1 MLSFTID
8 SQKCTRCGQCVLDC
22 VVKIIT
28 MDDGYPAISA
38 EKEDSCIECQHCLV
52 VCPTGAISI
61 LGKNPDESVPLAG
74 NFPSP
79 EEMEIL
85 IKGRRSVRQYKD
97 ENMKPELIQR
107 LLDVS
112 CHAPTGVNSRQ
123 VLFTVVDDKEIMDAL
138 RRETMVGLARVL
150 SEGKLPAGMECF
162 NDCVRAWEEDG
173 VDTIYRGAPHLIV
186 ASAPCDCPTPE
197 ADCLIALSYFELFA
211 QSLGVGTV
219 WGGLAMWTFTELVPE
234 LSEKLGIPENHRIGY
249 VMAFGMPEVQYQ
261 RTVQREPAR
270 VQKVTWLKSDC

>member
-1 MLSFTID
+1 MLSFSVD
-8 SQKCTRCGQCVLDC
+8 RQKCTCCGQCALDC
-22 VVKIIT
+22 IVKIIA

-38 EKEDSCIECQHCLV
+38 EKESSCIECQHCLA
-52 VCPTGAISI
+52 VCPTGAVSI
-61 LGKNPDESVPLAG
+61 LGRNPEESFPLAG

-85 IKGRRSVRQYKD
+85 IKGRRSVRQYRD
-97 ENMKPELIQR
+97 ENVKPELIQR

-123 VLFTVVDDKEIMDAL
+123 VLFTVVDDKKIMAEL
-138 RRETMVGLARVL
+138 RRETMEGLARL
-150 SEGKLPAGMECF
+150 SREGKLPHGREYF
-162 NDCVRAWEEDG
+162 NDCVRAWEEEG

-186 ASAPCDCPTPE
+186 ASAPHDCPTPE
-197 ADCLIALSYFELFA
+197 ADCLIALAYFELFA

-219 WGGLAMWTFTELVPE
+219 WFGLAKWTFTELVPE
-234 LSEKLGIPENHRIGY
+234 LRGKLGIPENHLIGY
-249 VMAFGMPEVQYQ
+249 VMGFGMPEVLYH

-270 VQKVTWLKSDC
+270 VARVSWPEK